1 MIQSP
6 CNHSLQLVFRLL
18 VGTVWN
24 WGETFK
30 TLLDGEDTP
39 RRKTPLS
46 GLEGSGAGL
55 GSGAGVSPAGKIG
68 WRFLG
73 TLTHQVSG
81 RLAKVDSPGL
91 DTCRT

>member
-6 CNHSLQLVFRLL
+6 WKHSLQLVFRLL
-18 VGTVWN
+18 VGMAGN
-24 WGETFK
+24 WGECFT
-30 TLLDGEDTP
+30 TIHDGEDTP
-39 RRKTPLS
+39 WRKTPLS
-46 GLEGSGAGL
+46 GLGGSGAGL
-55 GSGAGVSPAGKIG
+55 GSGAEVSPAGKIG
-68 WRFLG
+68 RRFLG